1 MFTCS
6 SLSLHLLELLCFRG
20 SQRSGPECG
29 VGFVQYGS
37 LWPYMWSQALHL
49 EMLAWPHVA

>member
-20 SQRSGPECG
+20 SRRSGPECG

-37 LWPYMWSQALHL
+37 LWPYMSSEALHL

>member
-20 SQRSGPECG
+20 SQHSGPECG
-29 VGFVQYGS
+29 VGFVQYGRH
-37 LWPYMWSQALHL
+37 WPYMWSEALHF
-49 EMLAWPHVA
+49 EMLAWPNVA